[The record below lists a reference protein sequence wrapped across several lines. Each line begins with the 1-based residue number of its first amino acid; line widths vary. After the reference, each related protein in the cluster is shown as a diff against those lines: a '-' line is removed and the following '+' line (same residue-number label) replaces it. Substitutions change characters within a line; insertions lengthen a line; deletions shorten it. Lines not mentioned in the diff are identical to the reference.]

1 MIEAV
6 MLVTLGFL
14 TAILLALAAL
24 PALARR
30 ADRLA
35 RRRAEAAFPLS
46 LAEIAADR
54 DHLRAELAMQ
64 ARALEQRA
72 ESGFAARAGA
82 MEELGR
88 RDMAIGRLE
97 RELGAREER
106 ISGLE
111 GDLAATRTDLSETRD
126 ALAREIAAAAL
137 ASGTIEQR
145 IHDLGALEHSLNEAR
160 LALRGTGSDLD
171 ARTGELAELRAT
183 LEQTQTLL
191 AEREAELAQSRQEG
205 DAHRVA
211 QVEGRT
217 RIMVIEGERGELAAQ
232 LAASRRAVDQVTAA
246 LKAMTTDRDSE
257 RLRADA
263 LAARAVQA
271 EAGLAA
277 ADSGA
282 VEVAAEAGR
291 LAALARK
298 VEEERDQQVRM
309 KQELE
314 VELAQEK
321 SMNASRKQRAAEEVA
336 QAQNELRARDAR
348 FETEHAE
355 AQTLHGALAQV
366 RAELAR
372 TKQELSQ
379 LRREAKPVD
388 DPAARSDNAAL
399 RQEIVRIAD
408 QLLAPPPS
416 REAAE

>member
-1 MIEAV
+1 

-35 RRRAEAAFPLS
+35 RKRAEAAFPLS

-106 ISGLE
+106 INGLE
-111 GDLAATRTDLSETRD
+111 GDLAATRTDLTTTRD
-126 ALAREIAAAAL
+126 ALARETAALAL
-137 ASGTIEQR
+137 ASGSVEQR

-183 LEQTQTLL
+183 LERTEALL

-205 DAHRVA
+205 DAYRVA

-217 RIMVIEGERGELAAQ
+217 RIMVIEGECGELAAQ
-232 LAASRRAVDQVTAA
+232 LAASRRAVDQAAAA

-263 LAARAVQA
+263 LAARAIQA

-282 VEVAAEAGR
+282 IEVAAEAGR

-321 SMNASRKQRAAEEVA
+321 SMNASRRQRAAEEVA

-355 AQTLHGALAQV
+355 AQTLQGALAQV

-379 LRREAKPVD
+379 LRREVKPVD

-408 QLLAPPPS
+408 QLLTPPPS